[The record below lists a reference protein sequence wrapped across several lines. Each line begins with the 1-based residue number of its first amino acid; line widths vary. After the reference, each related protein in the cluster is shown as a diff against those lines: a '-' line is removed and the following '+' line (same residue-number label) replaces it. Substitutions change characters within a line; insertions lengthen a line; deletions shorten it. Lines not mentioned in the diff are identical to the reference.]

1 MSATVKKYVANK
13 FILKILLAFTKK
25 YALYAKLKKMKNNI
39 IASIIWFIFIV
50 EKDFISKTL

>member
-13 FILKILLAFTKK
+13 FILKILLPFTKK